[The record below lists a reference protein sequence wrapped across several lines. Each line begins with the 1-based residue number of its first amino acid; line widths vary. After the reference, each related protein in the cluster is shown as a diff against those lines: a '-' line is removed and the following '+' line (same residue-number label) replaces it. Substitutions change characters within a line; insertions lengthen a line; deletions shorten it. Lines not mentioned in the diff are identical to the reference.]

1 MGGVSSQVWS
11 EEGESAKIEFF
22 RKKVAPVLKE
32 HCFECHSKK
41 SDEVKGDLLLD
52 SQAALAKGGAN
63 GPAVVPGD
71 IEASFLIRTVRYT
84 EDDYKMPPRGKLDD
98 DVVREVEGGLPQ
110 GHLNEWAR
118 GKERR
123 GKALRTPF
131 KPNPITPSLLPP
143 HLPHRI
149 TAPRSPGCRAAS

>member
-1 MGGVSSQVWS
+1 MKRLSDDCSRDSRRAHVVVRWAVCLVIAAAMGGVPRHVWS

-22 RKKVAPVLKE
+22 RKKVAPVLKD

-71 IEASFLIRTVRYT
+71 IEASFLIRAIRYT

-98 DVVREVEGGLPQ
+98 DVIRDLEKWIKDGAKNDFP
-110 GHLNEWAR
+110 
-118 GKERR
+118 KE
-123 GKALRTPF
+123 
-131 KPNPITPSLLPP
+131 
-143 HLPHRI
+143 
-149 TAPRSPGCRAAS
+149 SP